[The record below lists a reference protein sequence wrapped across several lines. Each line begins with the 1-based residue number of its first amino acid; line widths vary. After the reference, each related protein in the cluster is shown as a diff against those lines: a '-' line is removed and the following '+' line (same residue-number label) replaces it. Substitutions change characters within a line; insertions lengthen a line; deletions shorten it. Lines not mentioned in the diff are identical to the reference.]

1 MEKIKSKTTDIK
13 ENFCPVCIASV
24 PLAFMLT
31 SSDDGVNE
39 ITEED
44 DLVVKKKKKGKKKNS
59 KWSYYIILIMIFI
72 VIFFCD
78 EKMKNVTKNWKQSI
92 NSRAYRKWINMEMTF
107 RI

>member
-1 MEKIKSKTTDIK
+1 MEKIKSKTDIK

-44 DLVVKKKKKGKKKNS
+44 VVKKKKGKKKNS
-59 KWSYYIILIMIFI
+59 KWSYYFILIMIFI
-72 VIFFCD
+72 VIFFV
-78 EKMKNVTKNWKQSI
+78 MKK
-92 NSRAYRKWINMEMTF
+92 
-107 RI
+107 